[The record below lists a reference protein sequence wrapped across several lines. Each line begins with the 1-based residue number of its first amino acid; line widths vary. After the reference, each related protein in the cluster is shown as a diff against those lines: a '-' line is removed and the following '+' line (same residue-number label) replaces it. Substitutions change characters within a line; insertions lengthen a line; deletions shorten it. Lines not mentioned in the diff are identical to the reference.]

1 MPDRFE
7 KNDANRSARE
17 WLKRRKRW
25 MRFGCAAAA
34 ICGAILIGVLLF
46 TQRGT
51 ERPDAARQ
59 AKPITVVELT
69 AAPTDLP
76 TENPTDA
83 PIADPTAEVRA
94 TPEPEASA
102 EIATSPVPAQNAQP
116 VDSKYVD
123 TIVISAVGDCT
134 LGGDTNGSGLE
145 ERFAKAVAEYGYDY
159 FFANVRDL
167 FAQDDFTVVNV
178 EGVLTTRTE
187 KRVGRTFNMRG
198 DPSYA
203 KILTAGNV
211 DVCNVANNHA
221 LDFLTEGLYDTRDAL
236 ESEGLA
242 VCGYKQVYYADCS
255 GKRVG
260 FVGISAWE
268 YSDDEM
274 AQMVRDARAECDL
287 LIVSIHWGQERVNR
301 FPREQKRTGERL
313 VDAGADLVIGNHSHV
328 YGEFY
333 KYNGKYIIY
342 SLGNF
347 CFGGNRN
354 PDDKRCIIFQQTFG
368 ITESGE
374 IVDAGI
380 NIIPASIS
388 GRSDTNDYQPRILDL
403 DAGASLLSSV
413 AKISNLTP
421 EDTIW
426 MESSYEIQNGIIASS
441 IADGNGDIQ

>member
-1 MPDRFE
+1 MPDRL
-7 KNDANRSARE
+7 DRDDGNRSQRE
-17 WLKRRKRW
+17 WLKRRKKLI
-25 MRFGCAAAA
+25 RFGCAAVAV
-34 ICGAILIGVLLF
+34 CGAILIGVLLF
-46 TQRGT
+46 TQRGAA
-51 ERPDAARQ
+51 RPDAARQ
-59 AKPITVVELT
+59 QKLLTVVELT
-69 AAPTDLP
+69 AKP
-76 TENPTDA
+76 TEMPAANPTDA
-83 PIADPTAEVRA
+83 PAPEPTAEVPV
-94 TPEPEASA
+94 TPEPETAA
-102 EIATSPVPAQNAQP
+102 EIETTPEPVQNMQTS
-116 VDSKYVD
+116 DSKYAQ

-145 ERFAKAVAEYGYDY
+145 ERFAEAVAQKGYDY

-167 FAQDDFTVVNV
+167 FATDDFTLVNV

-187 KRVGRTFNMRG
+187 KRAGRKFNMRG

-221 LDFLTEGLYDTRDAL
+221 LDFQLDGLYDTRAAL
-236 ESEGLA
+236 EAEGLA
-242 VCGYKQVYYADCS
+242 VCGYKQVYYAECK
-255 GKRVG
+255 GVTVG
-260 FVGISAWE
+260 FLGISAWE
-268 YSDDEM
+268 YTDDEM
-274 AQMVRDARAECDL
+274 AQMARDARANCDL

-354 PDDKRCIIFQQTFG
+354 PDDKRCIIFQQSFG
-368 ITESGE
+368 IMESGE

-380 NIIPASIS
+380 NIIPASVS
-388 GRSDTNDYQPRILDL
+388 GRSDTNDYQPRILEG
-403 DAGASLLSSV
+403 DAGASLLKNV

-426 MESSYEIQNGIIASS
+426 MESSYEIQNGIIATN
-441 IADGNGDIQ
+441 AANDGDLQ